1 MLVYSENKL
10 RYIWNAAVMISS
22 GFLAFY
28 IPLNLQFNLDHVSVF
43 HLIYWLV
50 LIIYFADLIVNFVR
64 FRNGKK
70 AGSLTS
76 TWSSYFIRWFWID
89 LIAALPLTLFFGSGL
104 FQILPLIKLVRV
116 IAYMGQLHGSEI
128 RFSFSLTLT
137 FFLYW
142 TAILVHWLSCGWIFI
157 SGIDPTFDSATN
169 YIRSLYWIVT
179 TLTSV
184 GYGDI
189 VPITNTQRL
198 YAILIQVSGIGVF
211 GYLVGNVVSLL
222 SKKDLVNTRYVENV
236 ELLTTALKRRD
247 LSKDLQKRILDYY
260 AYCRDEKM
268 GYDESGFLQSLPDS
282 LKTEVALNLKK
293 EFIEGIPLFKNASDK
308 FIIEIALNLE
318 LTVATPGGYIFKA
331 DDPGSEMFF
340 IISGEMSVLNKEE
353 DQVLT
358 TLKEGD
364 FFGEIA
370 LFKNQPRSATVK
382 AISYCNLY
390 TLKRE
395 TFKEVISKHPEVA
408 VQLEYMSKSRE

>member
-1 MLVYSENKL
+1 
-10 RYIWNAAVMISS
+10 MI
-22 GFLAFY
+22 
-28 IPLNLQFNLDHVSVF
+28 
-43 HLIYWLV
+43 
-50 LIIYFADLIVNFVR
+50 
-64 FRNGKK
+64 
-70 AGSLTS
+70 
-76 TWSSYFIRWFWID
+76 
-89 LIAALPLTLFFGSGL
+89 
-104 FQILPLIKLVRV
+104 
-116 IAYMGQLHGSEI
+116 
-128 RFSFSLTLT
+128 
-137 FFLYW
+137 
-142 TAILVHWLSCGWIFI
+142 
-157 SGIDPTFDSATN
+157 
-169 YIRSLYWIVT
+169 
-179 TLTSV
+179 
-184 GYGDI
+184 
-189 VPITNTQRL
+189 
-198 YAILIQVSGIGVF
+198 
-211 GYLVGNVVSLL
+211 GNVVSLL
-222 SKKDLVNTRYVENV
+222 SKKDLVNTRYIENV

-260 AYCRDEKM
+260 SYCRDEKM

-408 VQLEYMSKSRE
+408 VQLEYMAKARE